1 MRYLKYAHRKLD
13 LQELQ
18 GGTPVALVDSQPGA
32 GNNPLPDQ
40 ISPLIVIDHHTL
52 NSASL
57 KAKYADVRP
66 RVGATATIITEYLQS
81 AGLEIPP
88 YLATALFYGIKTDT
102 MGLGRNASQSDKS
115 AYLFLQPKVDVDALV
130 LIERAQ
136 VPVTYFQSLNSAMSA
151 ARVYDGDLVI
161 SYVGEMRYP
170 DLVAEI
176 ADLLMRLQGVNLVI
190 CMGAFKREFLI
201 SMRSR
206 SQRFNAGE
214 LAQRIIGGLGTAGG
228 HGTMAGGQ
236 IHMSS
241 YDPLA
246 LVDKL
251 TFDTLQYVKGDGSLN
266 GKPFI

>member
-1 MRYLKYAHRKLD
+1 M
-13 LQELQ
+13 
-18 GGTPVALVDSQPGA
+18 
-32 GNNPLPDQ
+32 
-40 ISPLIVIDHHTL
+40 
-52 NSASL
+52 
-57 KAKYADVRP
+57 
-66 RVGATATIITEYLQS
+66 
-81 AGLEIPP
+81 
-88 YLATALFYGIKTDT
+88 
-102 MGLGRNASQSDKS
+102 
-115 AYLFLQPKVDVDALV
+115 
-130 LIERAQ
+130 
-136 VPVTYFQSLNSAMSA
+136 
-151 ARVYDGDLVI
+151 
-161 SYVGEMRYP
+161 
-170 DLVAEI
+170 
-176 ADLLMRLQGVNLVI
+176 NLVI

-251 TFDTLQYVKGDGSLN
+251 TFDTLQYVKGDGSLD